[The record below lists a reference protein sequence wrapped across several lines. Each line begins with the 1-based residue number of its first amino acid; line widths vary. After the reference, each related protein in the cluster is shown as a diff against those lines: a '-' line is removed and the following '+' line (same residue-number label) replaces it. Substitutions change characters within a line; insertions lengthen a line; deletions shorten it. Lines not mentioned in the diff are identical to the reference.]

1 MDISAKWIPVEL
13 TKENFNDIFSI
24 ERNFQST
31 QIKANRH
38 VLTKILVL
46 QNFSAVGLVLVQP
59 VMSKWATFRYEG
71 HFFLK
76 IFIQ

>member
-31 QIKANRH
+31 QIKATCH
-38 VLTKILVL
+38 VLTKILVTSKFQCCGTGFGSTSHVKVGHL
-46 QNFSAVGLVLVQP
+46 Q
-59 VMSKWATFRYEG
+59 
-71 HFFLK
+71 
-76 IFIQ
+76 I